1 MKNKKILASLSII
14 IPCLSY
20 VFSSLVFDD
29 SVKGVLIGLIIV
41 LIFSIVGVVFGFVTK
56 KEEKIISIVSIV
68 VNFILILMCLLG
80 IVGTY
85 FISVVNNCVRTQ
97 NEITTCEL
105 NGVEVKDIPTSSLRD
120 DQYKDSEGE

>member
-20 VFSSLVFDD
+20 VLCSLIFDD

-41 LIFSIVGVVFGFVTK
+41 LIFSLAGVVLGFVTK

-68 VNFILILMCLLG
+68 VNLILILMCLLG

-85 FISVVNNCVRTQ
+85 SISIVNNCVRTQ
-97 NEITTCEL
+97 NETTTCEL
-105 NGVEVKDIPTSSLRD
+105 NGVEIKDIPTSSLRD

>member
-1 MKNKKILASLSII
+1 MSII

-85 FISVVNNCVRTQ
+85 SISIVNNCVRTQ
-97 NEITTCEL
+97 NETTTCEL

-120 DQYKDSEGE
+120 DQYRDSEGE

>member
-97 NEITTCEL
+97 NETTTCEL

>member
-29 SVKGVLIGLIIV
+29 SLKGVLIGLIIV

-97 NEITTCEL
+97 NETTTCEL